1 MSAASPWF
9 NKELADALAWARKSI
24 RRGHIVVDPD
34 EVATSKRG
42 ARHVKTLVQKIANQ
56 DATIAQLKNAIEGL
70 RKGQQP
76 RFRVY
81 TVEGI

>member
-1 MSAASPWF
+1 MSVSPWF
-9 NKELADALAWARKSI
+9 NNELARALAWSRKSI

-34 EVATSKRG
+34 ELTTSKSG
-42 ARHVKTLVQKIANQ
+42 ARHVNTLLQKIANQ
-56 DATIAQLKNAIEGL
+56 DATIAQLKNTIEVL